1 MSSQEDR
8 IASEAEAYFRNQ
20 ARQAGWVNDPVG
32 WAKDVLGV
40 HLWSKQQEIC
50 QSLIQ
55 NKRTVVASCHG
66 TGKALGLDELVHT
79 PSGPVR
85 MGDISPGM
93 KVLGSDGSTVEV
105 IATTGEHKAD
115 SYRVRLERG
124 GACEE
129 IIASGDHVWPVLDL
143 QSQADIQLR
152 SDRAGVPVETGLWMH
167 KAKMLS
173 TRQIAAMRRG
183 SAVVP
188 GRMPEILL
196 RGSTWEPDEE
206 VLQQI
211 RERGCLD
218 PSGRTSLLWRTR
230 NGEPEGLAEIRA
242 KLTGAGVRTILHRR
256 KDHGITSHHLALMG
270 SHAPTLLPDAN
281 QRALALSHLLLTQ
294 GSWGDDGWR
303 ITAVTPVGERD
314 VQCIQVDSP
323 DHLYLC
329 GERGIPTHN
338 SMIASVLAC
347 WWVSTKPPGQAIVVS
362 TAPTYAQVNKIL
374 WEEIRKH
381 HSNASRGQYP
391 MPGRV
396 TQADEWKLGDG
407 QIVGFGRKPAK
418 GDRHSFHGIHRRYVL
433 ALLDEACHDDQTEVM
448 TDDGWKLFADLTGD
462 EELLTMDQ
470 QTHEATYRKP
480 QKIVKK
486 PYTGPMYLYEAKGAN
501 FCVTPDH
508 DMYFHGR
515 AHNQDTFWRKAP
527 MEELVGKTDKYM
539 KKTISWTAPDR
550 EKFELPEVRS
560 ERKFFPARFVEM
572 DDWMTFLGWYLSEGH
587 LIKSHGKR
595 ADGIGIS
602 QDAPEAQQRIF
613 DLLVRLGFSP
623 KRTERQVHV
632 YNTQLARHL
641 GQFGKNC
648 LEKRVPAY
656 ARMASARQIGLL
668 LDSYLEGDGYE
679 KQGQGI
685 IYTSS
690 PQMAN
695 DLQEMILKTGK
706 PSVVR
711 KRDLAGRE
719 SDFGSH
725 VATSS
730 VDGYVITRPHE
741 DSKIKFYPQNLKK
754 IDYDG
759 LVYCASVPPEAMLL
773 TRRKGYTLWSGNCG
787 VPEEIWT
794 GVEAITTNIGCRI
807 LAIGNPDDR
816 NTDFGKNF
824 TEPKTSHL
832 WHRIS
837 IPASSTP
844 NFTGEPV
851 PRLLNEVLV
860 SRDWVAERKDDWG
873 EKDPRYISKVLAEF
887 PEQSMSSLFSPS
899 LVADAVDEPPTP
911 SLYSILRLGV
921 DVARFGSDKTV
932 VASYSGVT
940 AQIEESWS
948 GTDTVSSAHKV
959 LQIAERLKDERKAP
973 WVEIRVDAVGLG
985 AGVVDTLNARATLL
999 PEPWFTV
1006 YEMHGS
1012 ATPPADVGGSVYG
1025 FYNARAYW
1033 FEQLRQKMR
1042 NGSVKLVDEDELISD
1057 DLKMVFYSIKNGRLL
1072 IASKEDMRKEYGK
1085 SPDFADAIVYA
1096 VAPVAEGLRQGD
1108 VLSESAETL
1117 ADSLVEEDEYIRE
1130 ESIAPY

>member
-1 MSSQEDR
+1 MSSQEER

-32 WAKDVLGV
+32 WARDVLGV

-50 QSLIQ
+50 SSLIR

-79 PSGPVR
+79 PSGTVR
-85 MGDISPGM
+85 MGDIAPGM
-93 KVLGSDGSTVEV
+93 QVLGADGTPAEV
-105 IATTGEHKAD
+105 VAVTGEHRAE
-115 SYRVRLERG
+115 SYVVCMERG
-124 GACEE
+124 GATQQ
-129 IIASGDHVWPVLDL
+129 IVASGDHLWPVLDVQAL
-143 QSQADIQLR
+143 ADIQLR
-152 SDRAGVPVETGLWMH
+152 SDREGVPVETGLWMH
-167 KAKMLS
+167 KAKIMS
-173 TRQIAAMRRG
+173 TKELLARRG
-183 SAVVP
+183 TFVIP
-188 GRMPEILL
+188 GRMPEILP
-196 RGSTWEPDEE
+196 RGSSWNPDAELAALIAE
-206 VLQQI
+206 Q
-211 RERGCLD
+211 GTLD
-218 PSGRTSLLWRTR
+218 PFGRPALLWRTR
-230 NGEPEGLAEIRA
+230 NQIPEQIAAVREKMRL
-242 KLTGAGVRTILHRR
+242 AGVQTIHQRQR
-256 KDHGITSHHLALMG
+256 QYGITMHYLAMMG
-270 SHAPTLLPDAN
+270 SHAPTLLAN
-281 QRALALSHLLLTQ
+281 PNSRSLALSHLLLEQ

-303 ITAVTPVGERD
+303 IISIEPVGERD

-329 GERGIPTHN
+329 GEGAVPTHN

-381 HSNASRGQYP
+381 HSNASRGEYP

-448 TDDGWKLFADLTGD
+448 TKDGWKFFADLTGD
-462 EELLTMDQ
+462 EMLLTMDQ
-470 QTHEATYRKP
+470 QTQKAVYRKP
-480 QKIVKK
+480 TKVVKK
-486 PYTGPMYLYEAKGAN
+486 SYAGPMYLYEAKGAN

-515 AHNQDTFWRKAP
+515 NGRAQDTAWRKAP
-527 MEELVGKTDKYM
+527 MEELVGKTNKFM
-539 KKTISWTAPDR
+539 KKTINWDVADQ
-550 EKFELPEVRS
+550 EKFELPEHRS
-560 ERKFFPARFVEM
+560 ARKFFPARFVDM

-587 LIKSHGKR
+587 LIKSHGDR
-595 ADGIGIS
+595 VDGIGIS
-602 QDAPEAQQRIF
+602 QDDETVRQEIF
-613 DLLVRLGFSP
+613 DLLVRLGFEP
-623 KRTERQVHV
+623 KMAKRQVHA
-632 YNTQLARHL
+632 YNTQLAQHL
-641 GQFGKNC
+641 AQFGLNC
-648 LEKRVPAY
+648 LEKRAPAY
-656 ARMASARQIGLL
+656 ARAASARQIGLL
-668 LDSYLEGDGYE
+668 LDSYLEGDGYW

-690 PQMAN
+690 PQMAD
-695 DLQEMILKTGK
+695 DLQEMVLKTGR

-719 SDFGSH
+719 SDFGTH

-754 IDYDG
+754 IDYNG
-759 LVYCASVPPEAMLL
+759 MVYCASVPPEAMLL
-773 TRRKGYTLWSGNCG
+773 TRRNGYTLWSGNCG
-787 VPEEIWT
+787 IPEEIWT
-794 GVEAITTNIGCRI
+794 GVEAITTNVGCRI
-807 LAIGNPDDR
+807 LAIGNPDDI

-824 TEPKTSHL
+824 TEPKTAHL

-837 IPASSTP
+837 IPAHSTP

-873 EKDPRYISKVLAEF
+873 EKDPRYISKVMAEF
-887 PEQSMSSLFSPS
+887 PKESMSSLFSPS
-899 LVADAVDEPPTP
+899 LIADAIDEPPAP
-911 SLYSILRLGV
+911 ALYSVLRLGV

-932 VASYSGVT
+932 VVSYSGVT
-940 AQIEESWS
+940 AKIEESWS

-959 LQIAERLKDERKAP
+959 LQIAERLKEERKAP

-985 AGVVDTLNARATLL
+985 AGVVDTLNARAMLL
-999 PEPWFTV
+999 PEAWFTV

-1012 ATPPADVGGSVYG
+1012 AAPPVNVGGSVYG

-1042 NGSVKLVDEDELISD
+1042 NGSVNLVDPDELLAD
-1057 DLKMVFYSIKNGRLL
+1057 DLKMVFYSFKNGRLL
-1072 IASKEDMRKEYGK
+1072 IASKEDMRKEYGR
-1085 SPDFADAIVYA
+1085 SPDYADALTYA
-1096 VAPVAEGLRQGD
+1096 TAPVAEGLQQGD
-1108 VLSESAETL
+1108 VLSESAEAMAHALDEDNEYFT
-1117 ADSLVEEDEYIRE
+1117 EEMI
-1130 ESIAPY
+1130 SPY